1 MNETRSTHRRGRIS
15 GRLAVV
21 LCLALFIG
29 LLPMAAFAVPSTV
42 TDARSMYINSATIN
56 LTPARAYT
64 LDGGWT
70 IGAAPS
76 VTTSVYGP
84 HVLRV
89 FAPWK
94 SYSLGTT
101 QTVTEIPFFVDEDV
115 RPVVTSNAATSYVTT
130 ATITISATDNFN
142 GSGVDSLYY
151 RIDGGNI
158 VQVVAP
164 AGAAATKALIASLP
178 KVQGMAAP
186 PLSTYDQDP
195 PHADWGACLN
205 CHELSG
211 PTPEP
216 TGTPVPGTR
225 TFSLTA
231 LGAHTV
237 EYWANDVA
245 RNESVHVTKSFTIVA
260 PTPPAVVR
268 LPTTT
273 TLKCSAKTI
282 RHGSYVTLTA
292 QLLGGS
298 DYTDE
303 YLNFEVIGSG
313 LLHYKVY
320 KTVKVSSTGV
330 AVYRYKI
337 SSAGT
342 RYHRV
347 RFLGS
352 AKYLPAP
359 LQAGVKLVSR

>member
-21 LCLALFIG
+21 LCLALFVG
-29 LLPMAAFAVPSTV
+29 LLPTAAFAVPSTV
-42 TDARSMYINSATIN
+42 TDAKAMYINSATIN
-56 LTPARAYT
+56 LTPARAYK
-64 LDGGWT
+64 LDDGYV
-70 IGAAPS
+70 IGAASS
-76 VTTSVYGP
+76 VTTGIYGP
-84 HVLRV
+84 HVLSV
-89 FAPWK
+89 FATWK

-101 QTVTEIPFFVDEDV
+101 QTVMEIPFFVDDDV
-115 RPVVTSNAATSYVTT
+115 IPVVTSNAGASYVTT

-164 AGAAATKALIASLP
+164 AGVAASKALIASLP
-178 KVQGMAAP
+178 KVAGMAAP

-195 PHADWGACLN
+195 PHAAWGVCGT

-216 TGTPVPGTR
+216 TGTPTPGAR

-237 EYWANDVA
+237 EYWANDIA

-260 PTPPAVVR
+260 PAVVR

-273 TLKCSAKTI
+273 TLRCSASTI

-292 QLLGGS
+292 RLLGGS

-359 LQAGVKLVSR
+359 LRCGLKLVAR